1 LFVRHP
7 YPMEESL
14 STVLLAAC
22 ALVLVFEGILPFV
35 APQAWRRAFQ
45 TLTELPDEKLRV
57 IGLVSMAIGLILL
70 RLLHH

>member
-1 LFVRHP
+1 
-7 YPMEESL
+7 MEESL
-14 STVLLAAC
+14 PTVLLAAC
-22 ALVLVFEGILPFV
+22 ALVLVVEGILPFV

-70 RLLHH
+70 RLLHR